1 MYQGIFNGMIV
12 NYEFFR
18 RNLFSIKI
26 IFVSLN
32 VIFIFHIS

>member
-1 MYQGIFNGMIV
+1 MYQDIFNGMIV
-12 NYEFFR
+12 NYEFFHH
-18 RNLFSIKI
+18 NLFSIKI